1 MKVYACFFNNAD
13 SQKQHEKAH
22 RLLSFALKR
31 EYGIDKY
38 SLGKKSL
45 GKPFLNEYS
54 DIFINLSH
62 CSGLAVCAVGGNAL
76 GIDCEEKR
84 EVKRGV
90 VRRVCTESE
99 AQEIENAE
107 NPDLAFTRLW
117 TLKESFVKAVG
128 RGISYPMKKA
138 AFSLRGDVMYTNV
151 TGAEFRQ
158 WVIAGRY
165 VISLCAAMPAE
176 ETSLEFV
183 SEKQITK
190 NRNNQ

>member
-1 MKVYACFFNNAD
+1 MKVYACFFNDAD

-22 RLLSFALKR
+22 RLLRFALKR
-31 EYGIDKY
+31 EYGIEKY

-62 CSGLAVCAVGGNAL
+62 CSGLAVCAVGENSL
-76 GIDCEEKR
+76 GIDCEGVR
-84 EVKRGV
+84 EVRRGV
-90 VRRVCTESE
+90 VRRVCTGSE

-138 AFSLRGDVMYTNV
+138 AFSLQGDEIYTNV
-151 TGAEFRQ
+151 KGAEFRQ

-165 VISLCAAMPAE
+165 VISLCKAE
-176 ETSLEFV
+176 PSDEAGLEFV
-183 SEKQITK
+183 SENQITK
-190 NRNNQ
+190 AGNNQ